1 LDQAKEDTMS
11 IWMLAVFAAAML
23 AAVASLAGPPACSSV
38 AAPTLVVTATIFL
51 VGVVRRGIREP
62 VV

>member
-1 LDQAKEDTMS
+1 MS